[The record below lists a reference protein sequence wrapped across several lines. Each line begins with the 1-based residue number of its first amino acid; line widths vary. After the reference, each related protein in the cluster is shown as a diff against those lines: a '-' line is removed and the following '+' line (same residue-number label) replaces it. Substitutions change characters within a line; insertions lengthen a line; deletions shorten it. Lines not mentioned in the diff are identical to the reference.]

1 LIDKYNPP
9 FRQCKFKV
17 ILPTVEKALNE
28 GFEDR
33 RKRAQAIYAI
43 LAPLWPDARPLLAY
57 SSDFELLVSVIL
69 SAQCTDEQVN
79 RVTPALFERWPDA
92 AALAKARPDEVEGMI
107 HSVGFFRTKAAHLVA
122 MAGLLVERHEGAVPL
137 SMEALLDLPG
147 VGRKTANL
155 VYSACSGGPGIIV
168 DTHVARVVTRLGL
181 SEKDE
186 PALCEKRIASLIPRE
201 KWTRFSHA
209 VNRHGKFVCR
219 ARKPACE
226 EGSGLAPCPLFELC
240 PRLGFAP
247 RPKRKAS
254 PPPSHRP

>member
-1 LIDKYNPP
+1 MGQK
-9 FRQCKFKV
+9 RR
-17 ILPTVEKALNE
+17 AL
-28 GFEDR
+28 
-33 RKRAQAIYAI
+33 AVYAI

-79 RVTPALFERWPDA
+79 KVTPALFARWPDA
-92 AALAKARPDEVEGMI
+92 AALAKATPGEVESMI

-122 MAGLLVERHEGAVPL
+122 MASLLVERHGGAVPL
-137 SMEALLDLPG
+137 SMEELLALPG

-181 SEKDE
+181 SEKDD
-186 PALCEKRIASLIPRE
+186 PALCEKRIASYIPKE
-201 KWTRFSHA
+201 EWTRFSHA
-209 VNRHGKFVCR
+209 VNRHGKYVCR

-226 EGSGLAPCPLFELC
+226 EGSELGPCPLFSLC
-240 PRLGFAP
+240 PRLGLGP
-247 RPKRKAS
+247 RLKKNARRPLPKS
-254 PPPSHRP
+254 P

>member
-1 LIDKYNPP
+1 MK
-9 FRQCKFKV
+9 
-17 ILPTVEKALNE
+17 KALK
-28 GFEDR
+28 GAFEE
-33 RKRAQAIYAI
+33 KKGRAEAVYAI

-79 RVTPALFERWPDA
+79 RVTPALFRRWPDA
-92 AALAKARPDEVEGMI
+92 AALAGATAAEVEAMI

-122 MAGLLVERHEGAVPL
+122 TARLLVERHGGAVPL
-137 SMEALLDLPG
+137 SMEELLALPG

-155 VYSACSGGPGIIV
+155 VYSACSGEPGIIV

-181 SEKDE
+181 AEKDE
-186 PALCEKRIASLIPRE
+186 PALCERRIASYIPRE
-201 KWTRFSHA
+201 EWTRFSHA

-226 EGSGLAPCPLFELC
+226 ADSGLAPCPLFELC
-240 PRLGFAP
+240 PRMGLKKG
-247 RPKRKAS
+247 R
-254 PPPSHRP
+254 